1 MTYFALLIYCHL
13 SNPFQGESLCNI
25 SVYTTHFCVLFWH
38 LENSSPFCDIW
49 VILFFSIEE
58 RKLEVADRLQRSSC
72 YFAKKLGEKWGQ
84 IRTWW
89 PAVWDCVPVA
99 SCWGRGW
106 LGGWWSLVG
115 SALDISAEGWAWLS
129 RNDPESSFLCI

>member
-13 SNPFQGESLCNI
+13 SNPFQGKSLCNI
-25 SVYTTHFCVLFWH
+25 SVYTTHFCVLFWY

-72 YFAKKLGEKWGQ
+72 YFCKEAMGKMRTNQDMMARSLGLHFSGLLLGEGLTQGMMK
-84 IRTWW
+84 
-89 PAVWDCVPVA
+89 
-99 SCWGRGW
+99 SGRKCFGYKHRRM
-106 LGGWWSLVG
+106 SLT
-115 SALDISAEGWAWLS
+115 E
-129 RNDPESSFLCI
+129 